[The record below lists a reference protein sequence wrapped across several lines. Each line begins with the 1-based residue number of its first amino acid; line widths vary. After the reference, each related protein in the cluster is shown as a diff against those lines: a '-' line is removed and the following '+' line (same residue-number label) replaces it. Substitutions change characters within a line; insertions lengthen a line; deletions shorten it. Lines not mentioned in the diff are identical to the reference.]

1 MLYAMQSSHSL
12 FKKNFFSLASAVVE
26 GGSEIKPTEVKVPSF
41 AIYFRDKKDIN
52 SVIVTFKKRRQ
63 VSHNI
68 LLQVVFI

>member
-1 MLYAMQSSHSL
+1 MQSSHSL
-12 FKKNFFSLASAVVE
+12 FKKKFFFLASAVVE
-26 GGSEIKPTEVKVPSF
+26 GGSEIKPTEVKVPSS

-52 SVIVTFKKRRQ
+52 NVIVTFKKRRQ